1 MAEPPVPHDQQ
12 TKRKFA
18 NLTEEDIKKMI
29 TNADS
34 ENTKKQ
40 TKQAVKLFRE
50 YLRENELD
58 PEFDTYDVETLDKT
72 LTKLYAE
79 ASDKNGEMY
88 KKTTLTSYRQGI
100 QKHLDAMRDDKIDI
114 VNGNEFSTS
123 VKVFGGVVKQIK
135 REGKVAVDHHPFISD
150 ADLEVLYA
158 YLRFLAH

>member
-58 PEFDTYDVETLDKT
+58 PEFETYDVET
-72 LTKLYAE
+72 
-79 ASDKNGEMY
+79 
-88 KKTTLTSYRQGI
+88 R
-100 QKHLDAMRDDKIDI
+100 
-114 VNGNEFSTS
+114 
-123 VKVFGGVVKQIK
+123 
-135 REGKVAVDHHPFISD
+135 
-150 ADLEVLYA
+150 
-158 YLRFLAH
+158 